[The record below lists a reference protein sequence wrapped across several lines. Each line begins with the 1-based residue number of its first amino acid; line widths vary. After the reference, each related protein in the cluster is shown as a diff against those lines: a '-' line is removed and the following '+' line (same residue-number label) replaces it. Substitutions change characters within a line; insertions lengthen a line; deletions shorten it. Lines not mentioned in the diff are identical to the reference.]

1 MAGGAIQLL
10 VGDVRGVDV
19 LVTAAPF
26 GVEDVLLEQ
35 APDGGSPGEPEW
47 QPLADL
53 LVDEEQTQL
62 PTQLLV
68 IALAGQLE
76 AHEVA
81 VKLLGAVP
89 GGAVDPLQ
97 HLVALVAPPVRPRHP
112 CQLEMLDLTGVLDV
126 RTPAE
131 VEEIPRPVETDLLLR
146 GGLALGQDLDLV
158 GLAQPLENL
167 HRGGLLKGL
176 LDVLRAPGGDLAHA
190 FFDRGQLLLFDRLS
204 AQVEVVVEAVFDG
217 RPDGVSGAGV
227 ELADR
232 GRQQVRGGV
241 PEHVELHRCGGD
253 AALRHG

>member
-1 MAGGAIQLL
+1 MAGCEIHFL
-10 VGDVRGVDV
+10 VGDVGRVEV

-97 HLVALVAPPVRPRHP
+97 HLVALVPPPVPPPPPSQLAILHPPR
-112 CQLEMLDLTGVLDV
+112 VL
-126 RTPAE
+126 
-131 VEEIPRPVETDLLLR
+131 
-146 GGLALGQDLDLV
+146 
-158 GLAQPLENL
+158 
-167 HRGGLLKGL
+167 
-176 LDVLRAPGGDLAHA
+176 
-190 FFDRGQLLLFDRLS
+190 
-204 AQVEVVVEAVFDG
+204 
-217 RPDGVSGAGV
+217 
-227 ELADR
+227 
-232 GRQQVRGGV
+232 
-241 PEHVELHRCGGD
+241 
-253 AALRHG
+253 